1 VGILINIDKMKNSKY
16 IKWMYPDGNIGCA
29 EIRHL
34 NEDNT
39 GTANYFRNGKLYAP
53 LQGFKL
59 RNDDIFITEK
69 EFNKL
74 VGFETIIDKIE
85 KDIENERK
93 NK

>member
-1 VGILINIDKMKNSKY
+1 MKEVKY
-16 IKWMYPDGNIGCA
+16 VKWVYPAGDIGCA

-34 NEDNT
+34 NEDNA
-39 GTANYFRNGKLYAP
+39 GTANYFRCGKPYSS
-53 LQGFKL
+53 LQKFML
-59 RNDDIFITEK
+59 RDDDVFITEK

-85 KDIENERK
+85 KDIENERT